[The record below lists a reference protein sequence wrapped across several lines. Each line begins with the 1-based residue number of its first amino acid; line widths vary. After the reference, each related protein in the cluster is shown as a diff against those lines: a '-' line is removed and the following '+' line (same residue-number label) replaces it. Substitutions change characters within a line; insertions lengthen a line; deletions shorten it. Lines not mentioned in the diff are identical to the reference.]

1 VRYSIFET
9 VYLNFMS
16 SIIQLQAN
24 KIAIDQNNYRL
35 FLWLKC
41 MGVALIF
48 FWIRPVAAQSVT
60 PPMGYLYNDQNVAR
74 IDITMDPDSLNHMLL
89 QANWYTDHEYPA
101 TCIFT
106 RGYTRDTLT
115 PIGFRLRGN
124 TSRGAQK
131 KSFRISFN
139 TFQSGR
145 TFEGVKDL
153 NLIGCHNDPSISRAK
168 VYTLLARSI
177 KSASP
182 RAGHARLYING
193 AYRGLYINMEHIS
206 EEFVQ
211 LRYNN
216 SGGNLYKC
224 LWPADLNY
232 INSNPNSY
240 KFTSGGRRAY
250 DLTNNQPA
258 DDYSDLERFIRTLN
272 QTTAASIYCQL
283 DTLFNI
289 EEFLRMYAIDVLAG
303 HWDNYYNKNNYYLY
317 NNQRTRRFEYLPYD
331 MDNSF
336 GVDWFNIN
344 WTTIN
349 PYQFAPNGEPRPL
362 FTQLMANNT
371 TRDIYTFYL
380 RQAAQRAA
388 QADIG
393 VELDSMLARI
403 TSAALADNYRTL
415 DYGFSNQ
422 TFLQSF
428 TATQPIGHVKFGIK
442 PFLTA
447 RINSIQALIPSTFN
461 IAPIVHRPEITP
473 LFAGMTGTVTAQIED
488 EQPASLQVEA
498 RYTHQGQPYTLQ
510 MFDDGLHGD
519 EQAGDGLFGAFLPSF
534 SQAGYI
540 DLQVWARD
548 AANQTRLRPCAP
560 IRQSIDSATLLYFW
574 MMDTRIPNDLPLSG
588 MNSTFSATSDTALIE
603 FSSAQTGYPYAV
615 GHPLWRKSSLERR
628 NTPTPF
634 NYRPQAEGGAA
645 YNAGVM
651 RGLQV
656 TQPMRTA
663 TRENTVL
670 LRLPAQGFRQLRV
683 QFAVRDEGAAD
694 RIRVDYF
701 NPVTGQYQRDG
712 LADTLLS
719 LLPTGVWALKQV
731 DLSNVPMAGQSPL
744 FTLRLRF
751 DGPTMTADQG
761 NRVTF
766 NNLSLEGIP
775 DPSAG
780 TAGPLRGVLRY
791 LNTAQSPMVGVNMW
805 LTRSLSPGIID
816 TLGSALTQSN
826 GAFDFGMVPSG
837 ALTLS
842 ASCTLPWGGANATD
856 ALMVARHAAGQSP
869 LSGIRLSAADVN
881 ASQTVNATDALQI
894 ALRYTGNGLSSFAAA
909 DWKLPV
915 VPISSAPGDTFAS
928 LSLQALCMGD
938 VNGSHTPLPV
948 VPPPSGGP
956 LAERGAVMASAD
968 GSVRW
973 PVFLEGV
980 AGRVGAASLDI
991 WLPRGAEVRS
1001 VTMACRVPGDTV
1013 LWSIEGRRLRVAWY
1027 ALGGC
1032 DPVDSLPWLWLTLF
1046 GGDGGPL
1053 VLRDASELSDPQARV
1068 LTGWRL
1074 LAPAVESKNS
1084 SSILVYPNPTRD
1096 RFTLELPGG
1105 AEQLALMD
1113 AAGRSV
1119 REWKGPIPAYS
1130 EYSLEGIPTGIYLLR
1145 VWTAG
1150 KPLSTRLQVGD

>member
-1 VRYSIFET
+1 MVPLLGFLMGILLGIFRI
-9 VYLNFMS
+9 YPS
-16 SIIQLQAN
+16 
-24 KIAIDQNNYRL
+24 
-35 FLWLKC
+35 
-41 MGVALIF
+41 G
-48 FWIRPVAAQSVT
+48 AQSVT
-60 PPMGYLYNDQNVAR
+60 PAMGYLYNDQSVAR
-74 IDITMDPDSLNHMLL
+74 IDVIMDPDSLNHMLL

-106 RGYTRDTLT
+106 RGSRTDTLT
-115 PIGFRLRGN
+115 QVGFRLRGN

-153 NLIGCHNDPSISRAK
+153 NLMGSHNDPSISRAK

-182 RAGHARLYING
+182 RAAHARLFING

-211 LRYNN
+211 FRYNN
-216 SGGNLYKC
+216 NGGNLYKC

-232 INSNPNSY
+232 INTNPNSY

-250 DLTNNQPA
+250 DLTNNQPG

-272 QTTAASIYCQL
+272 QTPAASTYCQL

-331 MDNSF
+331 MDNTF
-336 GVDWFNIN
+336 GVDWFSIN
-344 WTTIN
+344 WAIIN
-349 PYQFAPNGEPRPL
+349 PYQFAPTSEPRPL
-362 FTQLMANNT
+362 FNQLMANNA

-380 RQAAQRAA
+380 RQAVQRAA

-393 VELDSMLARI
+393 TELDSLLARI
-403 TSAALADNYRTL
+403 TPAALADNYRTL

-428 TATQPIGHVKFGIK
+428 TATQPLGHVKFGIK

-447 RINSIQALIPSTFN
+447 RINSIQALIPATFN

-473 LFAGMTGTVTAQIED
+473 LFAGMPGTVTAQIED
-488 EQPASLQVEA
+488 EQPTTLQVEA
-498 RYTHQGQPYTLQ
+498 RYTHQGQADTLP
-510 MFDDGLHGD
+510 MFDDGQHGD
-519 EQAGDGLFGAFLPSF
+519 EQAGDGLYGAFLPSF
-534 SQAGYI
+534 TQAGHI

-548 AANQTRLRPCAP
+548 AANQERLRPCAP
-560 IRQSIDSATLLYFW
+560 MRQSIDSATLLYFW
-574 MMDTRIPNDLPLSG
+574 MMDTRIPNDQPLTG
-588 MNSTFSATSDTALIE
+588 LNSTFSATGDTARIE
-603 FSSAQTGYPYAV
+603 FSSAQTAYPYAP

-628 NTPTPF
+628 NAPTPL
-634 NYRPQAEGGAA
+634 NYRPQAEGGAT

-656 TQPMRTA
+656 TQPMWTT
-663 TRENTVL
+663 TRWNTVL
-670 LRLPAQGFRQLRV
+670 LRLPAQGFRQLRL

-701 NPVTGQYQRDG
+701 NPSTGQYQRDG

-719 LLPTGVWALKQV
+719 LLPTGTWVLRQV
-731 DLSNVPMAGQSPL
+731 DLLNVPLAGQSPL

-751 DGPTMTADQG
+751 DGPSMMADQG

-780 TAGPLRGVLRY
+780 NAGPLRGVLRY
-791 LNTAQSPMVGVNMW
+791 LNTAQSPMVGVSVW
-805 LTRSLSPGIID
+805 LTRGAD
-816 TLGSALTQSN
+816 TVGSALTQAN

-837 ALTLS
+837 SLTLS
-842 ASCTLPWGGANATD
+842 ASCNLPWGGANATD
-856 ALMVARHAAGQSP
+856 ALMVARHLGGQSP
-869 LSGIRLSAADVN
+869 LSGIRLAAADVN

-894 ALRYTGNGLSSFAAA
+894 ALRYTGSGLSSFAAG

-915 VPISSAPGDTFAS
+915 IPLSAAPGDTFAS
-928 LSLQALCMGD
+928 LSQQALCMGD
-938 VNGSHTPLPV
+938 VNGSYTPLPL
-948 VPPPSGGP
+948 VPPPTGGP
-956 LAERGAVMASAD
+956 LAERGEVVVSAD
-968 GSVRW
+968 GSICW

-980 AGRVGAASLDI
+980 SGRVGAASLEF
-991 WLPRGAEVRS
+991 WLPRGALVRS
-1001 VTMACRVPGDTV
+1001 VSMACRAPGDTV
-1013 LWSIEGRRLRVAWY
+1013 LWYAEGRLLRVAWY

-1032 DPVDSLPWLWLTLF
+1032 DPVDSLPWLWLTTV
-1046 GGDGGPL
+1046 GDEGGPL

-1068 LTGWRL
+1068 LAGWRL
-1074 LAPAVESKNS
+1074 LAPTAKGMNG
-1084 SSILVYPNPTRD
+1084 SSILLYPNPARD
-1096 RFTLELPGG
+1096 RITLELPGG
-1105 AEQLALMD
+1105 ADQLEFVD
-1113 AAGRSV
+1113 VAGR
-1119 REWKGPIPAYS
+1119 RLRLWEGPVPAYS
-1130 EYSLEGIPTGIYLLR
+1130 EWSLEGIPAGIYLLR
-1145 VWTAG
+1145 AWIAG
-1150 KPLSTRLQVGD
+1150 QPISTRLRVDD

>member
-1 VRYSIFET
+1 
-9 VYLNFMS
+9 
-16 SIIQLQAN
+16 
-24 KIAIDQNNYRL
+24 
-35 FLWLKC
+35 
-41 MGVALIF
+41 
-48 FWIRPVAAQSVT
+48 
-60 PPMGYLYNDQNVAR
+60 
-74 IDITMDPDSLNHMLL
+74 
-89 QANWYTDHEYPA
+89 
-101 TCIFT
+101 
-106 RGYTRDTLT
+106 
-115 PIGFRLRGN
+115 
-124 TSRGAQK
+124 
-131 KSFRISFN
+131 
-139 TFQSGR
+139 
-145 TFEGVKDL
+145 
-153 NLIGCHNDPSISRAK
+153 
-168 VYTLLARSI
+168 
-177 KSASP
+177 
-182 RAGHARLYING
+182 
-193 AYRGLYINMEHIS
+193 
-206 EEFVQ
+206 
-211 LRYNN
+211 
-216 SGGNLYKC
+216 
-224 LWPADLNY
+224 
-232 INSNPNSY
+232 
-240 KFTSGGRRAY
+240 
-250 DLTNNQPA
+250 
-258 DDYSDLERFIRTLN
+258 
-272 QTTAASIYCQL
+272 
-283 DTLFNI
+283 
-289 EEFLRMYAIDVLAG
+289 
-303 HWDNYYNKNNYYLY
+303 
-317 NNQRTRRFEYLPYD
+317 
-331 MDNSF
+331 
-336 GVDWFNIN
+336 
-344 WTTIN
+344 
-349 PYQFAPNGEPRPL
+349 
-362 FTQLMANNT
+362 
-371 TRDIYTFYL
+371 
-380 RQAAQRAA
+380 
-388 QADIG
+388 
-393 VELDSMLARI
+393 
-403 TSAALADNYRTL
+403 
-415 DYGFSNQ
+415 
-422 TFLQSF
+422 
-428 TATQPIGHVKFGIK
+428 
-442 PFLTA
+442 
-447 RINSIQALIPSTFN
+447 
-461 IAPIVHRPEITP
+461 
-473 LFAGMTGTVTAQIED
+473 
-488 EQPASLQVEA
+488 
-498 RYTHQGQPYTLQ
+498 
-510 MFDDGLHGD
+510 
-519 EQAGDGLFGAFLPSF
+519 
-534 SQAGYI
+534 
-540 DLQVWARD
+540 
-548 AANQTRLRPCAP
+548 
-560 IRQSIDSATLLYFW
+560 
-574 MMDTRIPNDLPLSG
+574 
-588 MNSTFSATSDTALIE
+588 
-603 FSSAQTGYPYAV
+603 
-615 GHPLWRKSSLERR
+615 
-628 NTPTPF
+628 
-634 NYRPQAEGGAA
+634 
-645 YNAGVM
+645 
-651 RGLQV
+651 
-656 TQPMRTA
+656 
-663 TRENTVL
+663 
-670 LRLPAQGFRQLRV
+670 
-683 QFAVRDEGAAD
+683 
-694 RIRVDYF
+694 
-701 NPVTGQYQRDG
+701 
-712 LADTLLS
+712 
-719 LLPTGVWALKQV
+719 
-731 DLSNVPMAGQSPL
+731 MAGQSPL

>member
-1 VRYSIFET
+1 
-9 VYLNFMS
+9 
-16 SIIQLQAN
+16 
-24 KIAIDQNNYRL
+24 
-35 FLWLKC
+35 
-41 MGVALIF
+41 
-48 FWIRPVAAQSVT
+48 
-60 PPMGYLYNDQNVAR
+60 
-74 IDITMDPDSLNHMLL
+74 
-89 QANWYTDHEYPA
+89 
-101 TCIFT
+101 
-106 RGYTRDTLT
+106 
-115 PIGFRLRGN
+115 
-124 TSRGAQK
+124 
-131 KSFRISFN
+131 
-139 TFQSGR
+139 
-145 TFEGVKDL
+145 
-153 NLIGCHNDPSISRAK
+153 
-168 VYTLLARSI
+168 
-177 KSASP
+177 
-182 RAGHARLYING
+182 
-193 AYRGLYINMEHIS
+193 
-206 EEFVQ
+206 
-211 LRYNN
+211 
-216 SGGNLYKC
+216 
-224 LWPADLNY
+224 
-232 INSNPNSY
+232 
-240 KFTSGGRRAY
+240 
-250 DLTNNQPA
+250 
-258 DDYSDLERFIRTLN
+258 
-272 QTTAASIYCQL
+272 
-283 DTLFNI
+283 
-289 EEFLRMYAIDVLAG
+289 
-303 HWDNYYNKNNYYLY
+303 
-317 NNQRTRRFEYLPYD
+317 
-331 MDNSF
+331 
-336 GVDWFNIN
+336 
-344 WTTIN
+344 
-349 PYQFAPNGEPRPL
+349 
-362 FTQLMANNT
+362 
-371 TRDIYTFYL
+371 
-380 RQAAQRAA
+380 
-388 QADIG
+388 
-393 VELDSMLARI
+393 
-403 TSAALADNYRTL
+403 
-415 DYGFSNQ
+415 
-422 TFLQSF
+422 
-428 TATQPIGHVKFGIK
+428 
-442 PFLTA
+442 
-447 RINSIQALIPSTFN
+447 
-461 IAPIVHRPEITP
+461 
-473 LFAGMTGTVTAQIED
+473 
-488 EQPASLQVEA
+488 
-498 RYTHQGQPYTLQ
+498 
-510 MFDDGLHGD
+510 
-519 EQAGDGLFGAFLPSF
+519 
-534 SQAGYI
+534 
-540 DLQVWARD
+540 
-548 AANQTRLRPCAP
+548 
-560 IRQSIDSATLLYFW
+560 
-574 MMDTRIPNDLPLSG
+574 
-588 MNSTFSATSDTALIE
+588 
-603 FSSAQTGYPYAV
+603 
-615 GHPLWRKSSLERR
+615 
-628 NTPTPF
+628 
-634 NYRPQAEGGAA
+634 
-645 YNAGVM
+645 M